1 MAEQTNIVV
10 LTGAGISAESG
21 LLTFTGAE
29 GLWNG
34 HRIEDVC
41 TPDALERNPDAVCA
55 FYDER
60 KAEAASAEP
69 NPAHIALAELE
80 RFWQETGKGEFLL
93 VTQNVD
99 DLHERGGSKN
109 LIHMHGLLNS
119 AFCMECG
126 WQGPRHG
133 RLEGNRECPA
143 CERDALRPDIVLF
156 GEAPRHLRQI
166 EATLEKCDLFVAIG
180 TSGTVYPAAGFVE
193 TAKANGAET
202 HQFNINLP
210 AASERFDM
218 CHLANAGHLL
228 PEWVEELIGDKPVGW
243 NLTAEQKAAFI
254 KEMEECGAHVTFYC
268 EDMVRYL
275 THIGLDAE
283 EMPNGSLRLYDQTIK
298 PTQPQWGIPG
308 IYAPSVLTAVIEAHG
323 LDLKTEMLGRGFGHQ
338 DRLEKLSRIWL

>member
-1 MAEQTNIVV
+1 MNIVI

-21 LLTFTGAE
+21 LATFTGTD

-69 NPAHIALAELE
+69 NPAHQALAKLE

-99 DLHERGGSKN
+99 DLHERGGAKS

-119 AFCMECG
+119 TFCMECG

-156 GEAPRHLRQI
+156 GEAPWHLHQI
-166 EATLEKCDLFVAIG
+166 EAALEKCNLFVAIG

-193 TAKANGAET
+193 TAKAQGAET
-202 HQFNINLP
+202 H
-210 AASERFDM
+210 RFDKDLAECGHRFDL
-218 CHLANAGHLL
+218 CHVGEAGQTL
-228 PEWVEELIGDKPVGW
+228 PKWVNKLIGD
-243 NLTAEQKAAFI
+243 
-254 KEMEECGAHVTFYC
+254 
-268 EDMVRYL
+268 
-275 THIGLDAE
+275 
-283 EMPNGSLRLYDQTIK
+283 
-298 PTQPQWGIPG
+298 PT
-308 IYAPSVLTAVIEAHG
+308 
-323 LDLKTEMLGRGFGHQ
+323 
-338 DRLEKLSRIWL
+338 

>member
-1 MAEQTNIVV
+1 MNIVI

-21 LLTFTGAE
+21 LATFTGTG

-69 NPAHIALAELE
+69 NPAHIALAKLE
-80 RFWQETGKGEFLL
+80 RHWQDTNKGDFLM

-109 LIHMHGLLNS
+109 LVHMHGLLNS

-156 GEAPRHLRQI
+156 GEAPRYLRHI
-166 EATLEKCDLFVAIG
+166 EAALEKCDLFVAMG

-193 TAKANGAET
+193 IAKAYGTET
-202 HQFNINLP
+202 HRFGIEMAEGSNCFDTHHVG
-210 AASERFDM
+210 AASQTV
-218 CHLANAGHLL
+218 GT
-228 PEWVEELIGDKPVGW
+228 WVDELIEE
-243 NLTAEQKAAFI
+243 NLRAEA
-254 KEMEECGAHVTFYC
+254 
-268 EDMVRYL
+268 
-275 THIGLDAE
+275 
-283 EMPNGSLRLYDQTIK
+283 
-298 PTQPQWGIPG
+298 
-308 IYAPSVLTAVIEAHG
+308 
-323 LDLKTEMLGRGFGHQ
+323 
-338 DRLEKLSRIWL
+338 

>member
-1 MAEQTNIVV
+1 MNIII

-21 LLTFTGAE
+21 LSTWTGTD

-60 KAEAASAEP
+60 KSEAAAAEP
-69 NPAHIALAELE
+69 NTAHHALAKLE
-80 RFWQETGKGEFLL
+80 RHWQETSKGEFLL

-99 DLHERGGSKN
+99 DLHERGGSKS

-156 GEAPRHLRQI
+156 GESPRHLRQI
-166 EATLEKCDLFVAIG
+166 EAALEKCDLFVAIG

-193 TAKANGAET
+193 LAKVRGAET
-202 HQFNINLP
+202 HRFDVNP
-210 AASERFDM
+210 DGGRDHFKTCHFGAASKTVSV
-218 CHLANAGHLL
+218 
-228 PEWVEELIGDKPVGW
+228 WVNKF
-243 NLTAEQKAAFI
+243 K
-254 KEMEECGAHVTFYC
+254 
-268 EDMVRYL
+268 
-275 THIGLDAE
+275 
-283 EMPNGSLRLYDQTIK
+283 
-298 PTQPQWGIPG
+298 
-308 IYAPSVLTAVIEAHG
+308 
-323 LDLKTEMLGRGFGHQ
+323 
-338 DRLEKLSRIWL
+338 